1 MWKRIKT
8 VFTNQKKTINEGEN
22 HLTIHS
28 SLLQETDDIQFV
40 KKFNESGGY
49 FFYCENHHE
58 LVQSLHSIIIEKN
71 ANKIVCLDLELQ
83 NLLTNIGIDFLPQI
97 NECGVEDLFLFIPC
111 EYLISYDGS
120 IMVSSD
126 QTKSFKL
133 NQLPFNIIVYSKP
146 EQIAANL
153 SCALR
158 GIKKNKNDNIPN
170 NIACIKGPKSQDFGH
185 IPNAKNIY
193 LLLTE

>member
-1 MWKRIKT
+1 MWKKIRT
-8 VFTNQKKTINEGEN
+8 VFTNQKTSINDSKN
-22 HLTIHS
+22 HLTVHP
-28 SLLQETDDIQFV
+28 SLIQETDDIQFV

-49 FFYCENHHE
+49 FFYCENKNE
-58 LVQSLHSIIIEKN
+58 LIQSLKSIILEKN

-83 NLLTNIGIDFLPQI
+83 NFLTNIGIDFHTSI
-97 NECGVEDLFLFIPC
+97 SECSIDDLFLFIPC

-133 NQLPFNIIVYSKP
+133 NQLPFNIIVYSKLD
-146 EQIAANL
+146 QIATNL

-170 NIACIKGPKSQDFGH
+170 NIACIKGPKSEDFGH
-185 IPNAKNIY
+185 VPNAKNIY
-193 LLLTE
+193 LLLSE